1 MHILYILKLNSSG
14 PCDNDDDGD
23 YDDDDNDNGDVDNDD
38 DDDHDDDDDD
48 DDIDDDDIRSKLI
61 LKLLFQ
67 STAVPFRLVWKA
79 SKCLI
84 LHF

>member
-23 YDDDDNDNGDVDNDD
+23 YDDGDNDNGDVDNDD
-38 DDDHDDDDDD
+38 DDDHDYDDD

-61 LKLLFQ
+61 LKRLFQ

>member
-23 YDDDDNDNGDVDNDD
+23 YDDDDDNDNGDVDNDD
-38 DDDHDDDDDD
+38 DDDHDDDDD

-79 SKCLI
+79 SKCLT

>member
-23 YDDDDNDNGDVDNDD
+23 YDDDDDNDNGDVDNDD

-48 DDIDDDDIRSKLI
+48 IDDDDIHSKLI

>member
-1 MHILYILKLNSSG
+1 MNSSG
-14 PCDNDDDGD
+14 PCDNDDDDG
-23 YDDDDNDNGDVDNDD
+23 
-38 DDDHDDDDDD
+38 DDDDDD
-48 DDIDDDDIRSKLI
+48 DDDDGDDDEGIRSKLI

-79 SKCLI
+79 AKCLI

>member
-23 YDDDDNDNGDVDNDD
+23 YDDDNNDNGDVDNDD
-38 DDDHDDDDDD
+38 DYDHDDD
-48 DDIDDDDIRSKLI
+48 DDDDIRSKLI